1 MSGHDSVGERG
12 AVAGAATRGAHG
24 VSTVVET
31 TAGRVYGVAESVG
44 AYAFRG
50 IPYADSPI
58 GELRFAP
65 PRPHPGWAGVRDAAG
80 PGPAVPQ
87 WSSRLESVMGAR
99 IPRWDEDGCL
109 TVDVWVPQG
118 ESRTPRAV
126 LLWFHG
132 GGFTSGSGGWDW
144 YDGGRLAALGDIVV
158 VTANYRLGA
167 LGYLRLPGVDNLG
180 SQDQA
185 AALRWVGENIAAFGG
200 DPELITVGG
209 QSAGAFS
216 AMALATDPDTG
227 PSVRRVIGQSGPWG
241 MSPQDPDDAAAIT
254 GKYLALLGIADD
266 GADPLPRLRSL
277 PVLDLVQA
285 YARLMLDTAV
295 PGRIAPPLYPV
306 LGGAIQSAGWR
317 DLVPAGAL
325 RGKDVLLG
333 ATGNELGSFF
343 ALNPMI
349 RMISDEAA
357 VRLIGDIAGDSGE
370 ARYRTYLAEHPDA
383 GPAQALTFVAGEV
396 MFGDDLSVFGEVL
409 AAQGNPAHIYRFLHE
424 PSPDLFGLGAAH
436 CADLPYLF
444 GTFDSY
450 PNAPMLGTVGARD
463 RALSVQFGGALA
475 AFVATGSPN
484 GPGLESWKPWLPGPE
499 PDVRKF

>member
-1 MSGHDSVGERG
+1 MSGQDEAGERG
-12 AVAGAATRGAHG
+12 EFAAATRGENG

-31 TAGRVYGVAESVG
+31 AAGRVYGVAESVG

-50 IPYADSPI
+50 IPYAASPV

-65 PRPHPGWAGVRDAAG
+65 PRPHAGWVGVRDAAG
-80 PGPAVPQ
+80 SGPAVPQ
-87 WSSRLESVMGAR
+87 WPSRLESVMGAR

-118 ESRTPRAV
+118 ESHTPRAV

-144 YDGGRLAALGDIVV
+144 YDGGRLAALGDIIV
-158 VTANYRLGA
+158 VTANYRLGP

-185 AALRWVGENIAAFGG
+185 AALRWVRENIAAFGG
-200 DPELITVGG
+200 DPDLITVGG

-227 PSVRRVIGQSGPWG
+227 PAVRRVIGQSGPWG
-241 MSPQDPDDAAAIT
+241 MSPQDPDEAAAT
-254 GKYLALLGIADD
+254 AGKYLALLGIPDD
-266 GADPLPRLRSL
+266 GADPTPRLRSL

-349 RMISDEAA
+349 RMISDDAA
-357 VRLIGDIAGDSGE
+357 VRLVGEIAGDSGE
-370 ARYRTYLAEHPDA
+370 SRYRQYLAEHPGA
-383 GPAQALTFVAGEV
+383 RPAQALTAVGGEV
-396 MFGDDLSVFGEVL
+396 MFGDDLSVIGEAL
-409 AAQGNPAHIYRFLHE
+409 AAQGNPAYLYRFLRE
-424 PSPDLFGLGAAH
+424 PSPDPFGLGAAH

-450 PNAPMLGTVGARD
+450 PNSPMLGTVGARD
-463 RALSVQFGGALA
+463 HALAAQFGGALA

-484 GPGLESWKPWLPGPE
+484 GPGLEPWKPWLPGLEPE
-499 PDVRKF
+499 MRKF